1 MSYSV
6 KVIAPR
12 TPAVPNA
19 TALARAQG
27 NAVIGYLRD
36 SLVNGYV
43 PATGDARERKGDGK
57 PLGYDTGKL
66 ARGLRLVSAGS
77 TRTQAAFRIT
87 VSADRSMLEEA
98 RPEYGGQSFI
108 ERYQIITLDG
118 IVQELIEEGTAD
130 YMRSLR
136 K

>member
-12 TPAVPNA
+12 KPATPNA
-19 TALARAQG
+19 SALARAQG
-27 NAVIGYLRD
+27 DAVIGYLRD

-43 PATGDARERKGDGK
+43 PATGEARPRKGDGK
-57 PLGYDTGKL
+57 PLGFDTGKT

-77 TRTQAAFRIT
+77 TRDHAAFRIT
-87 VSADRSMLEEA
+87 VSADRAMLEQA
-98 RPEYGGQSFI
+98 RPEFGGMSFI
-108 ERYQIITLDG
+108 ERYQIITLEG
-118 IVQELIEEGTAD
+118 RVQELIEEGTAE

-136 K
+136 